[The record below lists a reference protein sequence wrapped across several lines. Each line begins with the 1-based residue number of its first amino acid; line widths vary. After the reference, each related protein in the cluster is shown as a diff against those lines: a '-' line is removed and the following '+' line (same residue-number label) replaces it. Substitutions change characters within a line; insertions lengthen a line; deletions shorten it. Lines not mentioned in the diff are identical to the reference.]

1 MRGVISPDE
10 FIPVAERAGLI
21 GPIGEWV
28 LHESFREA
36 TTWQRGDPRSVS
48 VNVSAL
54 QIRQDD
60 FVEQVCA
67 ALRYHDLDPALVTL
81 EITETMFVE
90 EVEASNGN
98 LEALR
103 AIGIRIAIDDFGTGY
118 CSLSYLQ
125 RFPVD
130 IVKIDRRF
138 VEELGEAGKSSTLA
152 SMILQMTAALG
163 VTSVAEGIENPAQLS
178 VLRSLGCD
186 IGQGYLLSLPLEAA
200 ELAASFGVTVDA
212 IARPTA

>member
-1 MRGVISPDE
+1 M
-10 FIPVAERAGLI
+10 
-21 GPIGEWV
+21 
-28 LHESFREA
+28 LHESFRQA
-36 TTWQRGDPRSVS
+36 TRWQCGGPRSIS

-54 QIRQDD
+54 QIRQDGLRRAR
-60 FVEQVCA
+60 CA
-67 ALRYHDLDPALVTL
+67 TALQYHELDPSLVTL

-152 SMILQMTAALG
+152 SMILQMTSALG
-163 VTSVAEGIENPAQLS
+163 VTSVAEGIENPAQLN

-186 IGQGYLLSLPLEAA
+186 IGQGYLLSLPLEAT
-200 ELAASFGVTVDA
+200 ELAARFGVTADA
-212 IARPTA
+212 IAHPTA

>member
-1 MRGVISPDE
+1 M
-10 FIPVAERAGLI
+10 L
-21 GPIGEWV
+21 
-28 LHESFREA
+28 
-36 TTWQRGDPRSVS
+36 
-48 VNVSAL
+48 
-54 QIRQDD
+54 
-60 FVEQVCA
+60 
-67 ALRYHDLDPALVTL
+67 
-81 EITETMFVE
+81 VE

-98 LEALR
+98 LEQLR
-103 AIGIRIAIDDFGTGY
+103 ALGIRIAIDDFGTGY

-138 VEELGEAGKSSTLA
+138 VEELGEVGKSSTLA

-186 IGQGYLLSLPLEAA
+186 LGQGYLLSRPLEA
-200 ELAASFGVTVDA
+200 EDLTRRFGYASA
-212 IARPTA
+212 IAGA